1 MFDQQQLSD
10 LNQTLQPFV
19 QSDSL
24 SVFEELT
31 ISRRNEKLG
40 DILYIRL
47 YGSKN
52 LPADNNQAE
61 ALAKKVCN
69 ALFPQIPSPRKYS
82 LWKIQFAAKHA
93 EKETRL
99 LKVFNFVP
107 SELNNP

>member
-10 LNQTLQPFV
+10 LNQTLQPLV

-40 DILYIRL
+40 DILYIML

-61 ALAKKVCN
+61 ALAKKACN
-69 ALFPQIPSPRKYS
+69 AIFPQIPSPRKYG
-82 LWKIQFAAKHA
+82 LWKIQFAARHM
-93 EKETRL
+93 EETRL
-99 LKVFNFVP
+99 QKVFNFIP